1 MVVSVLNE
9 KPEMSCVGCSQAGV
23 TICAACSKKS
33 RYRQKAAARGNPLE
47 KRSPQLYKHL
57 DELSRS
63 PLDGNKRLW
72 DEFCI
77 EIRADHLYEHLPI
90 LVEIVQEGKWRTD
103 SLKPKIWLLQQFV
116 NRVGK
121 TGNNDDYDRN
131 GRRRAEGPKFDKRN
145 GALISCE
152 TRPYVEFE
160 IRGDDGETLAA
171 DEAIDGRLARA
182 QLQNG
187 AGGCQQLLADRESL
201 RALRGRTYAES
212 IESDH
217 CERLYDILQQD
228 KPAFD
233 IVLAEAIQEQRP
245 LTTNLGLD
253 PDEAEVLALAGLLWS
268 VGPRVYLKFVDQS
281 DRKRLRNAWYRVD
294 RKRKNH
300 AFKQTL
306 RDSAQKTRREWEGRE
321 WEYLFGDP
329 PDRPEKYYQD
339 DRRVPPKRDLGGCD
353 RCGALDSRLCTCE
366 VGGERKRK
374 PKPEVQRQL
383 RSELERQMG
392 VLLPPSPSNTPEFVD
407 EHTVILSCDID
418 EKQRALYRSS
428 AKKPQPGQA
437 SKLSS
442 E

>member
-9 KPEMSCVGCSQAGV
+9 KPEMSCVGCGQAGV

-33 RYRQKAAARGNPLE
+33 RYRHKAAARGNPLE
-47 KRSPQLYKHL
+47 KRSPRLYKHL

-103 SLKPKIWLLQQFV
+103 SLKPKVWLLQQFV

-121 TGNNDDYDRN
+121 TGHNDDYDRN
-131 GRRRAEGPKFDKRN
+131 GRRRAGGPKFDKRN

-160 IRGDDGETLAA
+160 IRGDDGETLAP

-182 QLQNG
+182 QLQTG
-187 AGGCQQLLADRESL
+187 DGYCQLLADRESL
-201 RALRGRTYAES
+201 RSLRRRTLAES

-217 CERLYDILQQD
+217 CKTLCDMLQQD

-233 IVLAEAIQEQRP
+233 KELAETIREQRP
-245 LTTNLGLD
+245 LITNLGLD
-253 PDEAEVLALAGLLWS
+253 PDEAEVLALTTLLWS
-268 VGPRVYLKFVDQS
+268 VGPRRYLKFVDQS
-281 DRKRLRNAWYRVD
+281 DRKRLRNAWDRVD
-294 RKRKNH
+294 RKQKNH

-306 RDSAQKTRREWEGRE
+306 RDSAQKTRREWE
-321 WEYLFGDP
+321 YLFGDP
-329 PDRPEKYYQD
+329 PDRAEKYYQD
-339 DRRVPPKRDLGGCD
+339 DRRVPRREISEAAIDV
-353 RCGALDSRLCTCE
+353 ALWTAAYVRAKWVGSENVSRN
-366 VGGERKRK
+366 
-374 PKPEVQRQL
+374 QRYKC
-383 RSELERQMG
+383 
-392 VLLPPSPSNTPEFVD
+392 N
-407 EHTVILSCDID
+407 
-418 EKQRALYRSS
+418 S
-428 AKKPQPGQA
+428 AA
-437 SKLSS
+437 S
-442 E
+442 